1 MDREAF
7 TFFREHAGSSYRPG
21 RETVAQ
27 GRARGAQALA
37 YAEAR
42 ARALGAV
49 FVWQHC
55 PDADSSD
62 FTDEEPSWALWDCLC
77 YGSSGRVLATLSAV
91 DFGRDGSPYSD
102 AYARVVA
109 AELALE
115 AFPSELSRQR
125 NKKAPA
131 PPTP

>member
-1 MDREAF
+1 MA
-7 TFFREHAGSSYRPG
+7 P
-21 RETVAQ
+21 
-27 GRARGAQALA
+27 
-37 YAEAR
+37 
-42 ARALGAV
+42 
-49 FVWQHC
+49 
-55 PDADSSD
+55 
-62 FTDEEPSWALWDCLC
+62 
-77 YGSSGRVLATLSAV
+77 V